1 MLIIKNHYFPNFLLN
16 FRSIPDFHDTIRNLW
31 ISPTHK
37 NEDSFQRRQGN
48 QSGKNDIL
56 IIKSLHKTNLI
67 PSKTVSPSDAHFYN
81 FSNSS
86 TTRKMYP

>member
-1 MLIIKNHYFPNFLLN
+1 MLITKTLIPIFLLS
-16 FRSIPDFHDTIRNLW
+16 FRNTSDFHDTIRNLW

-48 QSGKNDIL
+48 QSGKNDII
-56 IIKSLHKTNLI
+56 IIKSLHKTNL
-67 PSKTVSPSDAHFYN
+67 TVSPSDAHFYN